1 MKIKKYI
8 GNTAHEAMIQMKKEL
23 GPDAVVLNTKTVR
36 AKGVFG
42 YFKRA
47 MIEITAAY
55 EEKDIIMEKSNTNYD
70 KKLNNIS
77 DELIELKKII
87 KEFPLNKQLVYN
99 EPDDNNLPELLKG
112 YYNRMVDNGIN
123 PNISLA
129 VLKDINEEINLNE
142 KDKNTIENIIKYN
155 LLETLGDPQ
164 PITINEE
171 QKVIFFVGATGVG
184 KTTTLAKI
192 AASLVMQKKYKIGM
206 ITADTYRIAA
216 VDQLRIY
223 SDILELPLE
232 IAYNTEDM
240 TKAYDLF
247 KDKDIIL
254 VDTAGRNHND
264 IEQVEELKSIVNTIS
279 NKEVYLLL
287 NATTDFNILKSLIK
301 RYEFLGNFKI
311 IITKVDEAEN
321 YGNIFNVRYITDKE
335 LSYYTTGQNVPDDIN
350 IIDKEEILKE
360 LIKESNKNG
369 SSWKTKKNDEL

>member
-8 GNTAHEAMIQMKKEL
+8 GNTAHESMLQMKKEL

-42 YFKRA
+42 YFKKA

-55 EEKDIIMEKSNTNYD
+55 EEKDIIRQKTNTNYD

-87 KEFPLNKQLVYN
+87 KEFPLNKQLIYN
-99 EPDDNNLPELLKG
+99 EPNDNNLPGLLKG

-123 PNISLA
+123 SKISLA

-142 KDKNTIENIIKYN
+142 KDKNTIEDIIKYN
-155 LLETLGDPQ
+155 LLEVLGDPQ

-192 AASLVMQKKYKIGM
+192 AASLVMEKKYKIGM

-264 IEQVEELKSIVNTIS
+264 IEQVEELKSIVNTIA

-287 NATTDFNILKSLIK
+287 NATTDFNVLKSLIK
-301 RYEFLGNFKI
+301 RYEFLENFKI
-311 IITKVDEAEN
+311 IITKVDEAED
-321 YGNIFNVRYITDKE
+321 YGNIFNIRYIADKE

-350 IIDKEEILKE
+350 VIDKEEILKE

-369 SSWKTKKNDEL
+369 SS